1 MPEHDPLQRPISMV
15 KLNSDQW
22 SPASSEH
29 ELLVPRDNSVGNH
42 GSRSP
47 GPGPLPPKQAIPGR
61 EAYSPL
67 GTPPPILAESLRPAS
82 PLQQRT
88 DAPVSRAA
96 DDGRHSANHD
106 YSMQDRPQPIY
117 RPSGEQHGDSH
128 WSDNHGHELSAEDRK
143 HHKKKGFFGLAGI
156 AGKDKGPEKDKQS
169 DWTGFLRKKEPR
181 IEYRG
186 PEYTDHTTITDASYS
201 EVMPAAYAGVD
212 QHVKVMEMAKKD
224 KEQAIREAQ
233 ERTKEAQKAE
243 RMRAKEE
250 ERRIKEEER
259 RLREEQRERVKAAK
273 GLEKREKEEGK
284 FGKSASDVKSVSYKI
299 GEFHLGAISWSCM
312 TLITQW
318 LQTSSAGR
326 LWRATCPRY
335 TTSATSCL
343 DATRPSTRR
352 LFTRPGNRSS
362 TARRQKPKSLR

>member
-1 MPEHDPLQRPISMV
+1 MLEHDQLQRPISMV

-29 ELLVPRDNSVGNH
+29 ELLVPRDHSVGNH

-61 EAYSPL
+61 DAYSPL

-88 DAPVSRAA
+88 DAPISRAA
-96 DDGRHSANHD
+96 DDG
-106 YSMQDRPQPIY
+106 YQDRPQPIY
-117 RPSGEQHGDSH
+117 RPSGEQHVDSH

-156 AGKDKGPEKDKQS
+156 ASKDKGPEKDKQS

-212 QHVKVMEMAKKD
+212 QHVKVMEVAKKD
-224 KEQAIREAQ
+224 REQAIREAQ
-233 ERTKEAQKAE
+233 ERTREAQKAE
-243 RMRAKEE
+243 KQRAKEE
-250 ERRIKEEER
+250 ERRFKEEER
-259 RLREEQRERVKAAK
+259 RLKEEQRERAKAAK
-273 GLEKREKEEGK
+273 GMEKREKEEGK
-284 FGKSASDVKSVSYKI
+284 FGKSAPDVKSVSFEI
-299 GEFHLGAISWSCM
+299 GESIPEYYDLDYVM
-312 TLITQW
+312 LI
-318 LQTSSAGR
+318 AHVYR
-326 LWRATCPRY
+326 RALPNGSR
-335 TTSATSCL
+335 
-343 DATRPSTRR
+343 
-352 LFTRPGNRSS
+352 
-362 TARRQKPKSLR
+362 